1 MGERAHLLIRLG
13 GMLFASTDLE
23 RKNQM
28 EKSTK
33 VKLFIAAAFVS
44 LVLLVLLGGF
54 LFLWLGRNYV
64 PVSLADMVKHYT
76 SAVADFDRFD
86 YLEQNTAE
94 VDIGYGLTIRTA
106 QAKDILNGETCY
118 VDFLGRKSKLG
129 HYYKLPETN
138 CDGGHRYYE
147 LDTESGK
154 TDYTGIFLVKLEGK
168 SMLIQVVSTES
179 FDDNQN
185 GPIYEHEQSGLHYQ
199 YFYLEKLP
207 PDYEL
212 FSKSR
217 TITVKTIHEW
227 MEVTRQI
234 KAARGWW

>member
-1 MGERAHLLIRLG
+1 
-13 GMLFASTDLE
+13 
-23 RKNQM
+23 M

-33 VKLFIAAAFVS
+33 IKLFIAAAFVS

-118 VDFLGRKSKLG
+118 VDFLGRTSKLG
-129 HYYKLPETN
+129 HYYGVP
-138 CDGGHRYYE
+138 RR
-147 LDTESGK
+147 
-154 TDYTGIFLVKLEGK
+154 
-168 SMLIQVVSTES
+168 
-179 FDDNQN
+179 
-185 GPIYEHEQSGLHYQ
+185 GLHPK
-199 YFYLEKLP
+199 FRFRP
-207 PDYEL
+207 RDR
-212 FSKSR
+212 SR
-217 TITVKTIHEW
+217 SPQLAGKVISCTVFGEI
-227 MEVTRQI
+227 VPR
-234 KAARGWW
+234 